1 MKLLVVK
8 WGAYTQP
15 DIDETF
21 QMNHITCKQV
31 SYCFNDKT
39 HDDFFTR
46 RFTKYLSADTYDAV
60 FSVNYFPLIAQA
72 CYVNNI
78 KYLSWSYDNPLNVL
92 DIEDTLGYETNY
104 VFLFDRIQVEGFRAK
119 GYTNVYHLPLGINPY
134 RLQKLQL
141 SSSDLKRYASEVS
154 FVGKLY
160 YSTFNELLPPLDEYH
175 QGYLKAIAEAQSKI
189 YGYYFIDELLTDELM
204 DTLNKIYCSSL
215 ATDSFHINREQ
226 LSYSIATNIT
236 HKERLT
242 ILSLLSRRHQLKLY
256 STDTHPILKD
266 VIFCGTANYNGEMNK
281 IFRASKINLNINLKI
296 SQSGMPLRVLDIL
309 GSGGFLLSSY
319 QPEVAE
325 YFIADSEV
333 VLYSDIQEAIDKT
346 AFYLAHEDLR
356 SQIAINGCQKTHEE
370 FNYTKLFTELFK
382 TAEVL

>member
-21 QMNHITCKQV
+21 QRNHITCKQV
-31 SYCFNDKT
+31 CYFFGNKT
-39 HDDFFTR
+39 HDHFFTR
-46 RFTKYLSADTYDAV
+46 RFTKYLLADTYDAV

-72 CYVNNI
+72 CYDNNI
-78 KYLSWSYDNPLNVL
+78 KYLSWSYDNPLNVP

-104 VFLFDRIQVEGFRAK
+104 IFLFDRIQVESFRAK
-119 GYTNVYHLPLGINPY
+119 GYTNVYHLPLGINPF

-141 SSSDLKRYASEVS
+141 SPSDWKRYSSDVS

-160 YSTFNELLPPLDEYH
+160 YSTFNELLSPLNAYY
-175 QGYLKAIAEAQSKI
+175 QGYLEAIADAQSKI
-189 YGYYFIDELLTDELM
+189 YGYYFIDELLTDEFM
-204 DTLNKIYCSSL
+204 STLNDMYRCSL
-215 ATDSFHINREQ
+215 ATDSFHISREQ

-242 ILSLLSRRHQLKLY
+242 ILSLLARRHQVKLY
-256 STDTHPILKD
+256 SADTHPILKD
-266 VIFCGTANYNGEMNK
+266 VILCGTTNYNGEMNK

-296 SQSGMPLRVLDIL
+296 SQSGMPLRTLDIL
-309 GSGGFLLSSY
+309 GSGGFLLSSF
-319 QPEVAE
+319 QPELAE

-333 VLYSDIQEAIDKT
+333 VFYTDIQEAVDKT

-356 SQIAINGCQKTHEE
+356 NQIAINGYQKAHEE

>member
-1 MKLLVVK
+1 MKLLIVK

-21 QMNHITCKQV
+21 QMNHITCRQV
-31 SYCFNDKT
+31 CYCFNNKA
-39 HDDFFTR
+39 HDDFFSR
-46 RFTKYLSADTYDAV
+46 HFAKYLTEDTYDAV

-78 KYLSWSYDNPLNVL
+78 KYLSWSYDNPLNVA

-141 SSSDLKRYASEVS
+141 SSSDWERYASEVS

-189 YGYYFIDELLTDELM
+189 YGYYFIDELLTDGFMETINEM
-204 DTLNKIYCSSL
+204 YHRSL

-226 LSYSIATNIT
+226 FSYSIATNIT

-242 ILSLLSRRHQLKLY
+242 ILSLLSRRHQVKLY
-256 STDTHPILKD
+256 SSDTHPILKD
-266 VIFCGTANYNGEMNK
+266 VLFCGTTNYNGEMNK

-296 SQSGMPLRVLDIL
+296 SQSGMPLRTLDIL

-319 QPEVAE
+319 QPELAE

-333 VLYSDIQEAIDKT
+333 VFYTDIQEVVDKT
-346 AFYLAHEDLR
+346 AFYLENEDLR
-356 SQIAINGCQKTHEE
+356 SQIATNGCKKAYEE

-382 TAEVL
+382 TAGII